1 MVHASEAVI
10 PPEPRAPCKERP
22 QRART
27 AIGIFLFFDAI
38 MACLAGAT
46 LIWRE
51 TRLDLMWT
59 LNMSAFRE
67 LSLLKK
73 ELAFLF

>member
-1 MVHASEAVI
+1 
-10 PPEPRAPCKERP
+10 
-22 QRART
+22 
-27 AIGIFLFFDAI
+27 LFFDAI

-46 LIWRE
+46 LIWPE